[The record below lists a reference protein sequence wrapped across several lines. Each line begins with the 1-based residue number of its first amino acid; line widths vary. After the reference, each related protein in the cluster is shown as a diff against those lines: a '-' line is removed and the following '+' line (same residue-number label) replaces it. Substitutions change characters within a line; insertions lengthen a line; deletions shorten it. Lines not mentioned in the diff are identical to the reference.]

1 MATKF
6 VRTCEQFQTLG
17 DGSITCSQE
26 QWTELYVI
34 PPEMAAQ
41 LELVLTGGFDGETF
55 LQFFSATIVLFIVGF
70 GIGLVIS
77 QVRKV
82 RRV

>member
-1 MATKF
+1 
-6 VRTCEQFQTLG
+6 
-17 DGSITCSQE
+17 
-26 QWTELYVI
+26 
-34 PPEMAAQ
+34 MAAQ

>member
-6 VRTCEQFQTLG
+6 VRTCEQFETLV
-17 DGSITCSQE
+17 DGSIACSQE

-34 PPEMAAQ
+34 PAEMAAQ

-55 LQFFSATIVLFIVGF
+55 IQFFSATIVLFIVGF